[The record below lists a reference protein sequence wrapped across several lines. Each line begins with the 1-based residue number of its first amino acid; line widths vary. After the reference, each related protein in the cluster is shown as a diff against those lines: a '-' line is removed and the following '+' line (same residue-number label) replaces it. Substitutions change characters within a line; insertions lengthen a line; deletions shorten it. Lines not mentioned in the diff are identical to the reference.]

1 MKPLPLTGYA
11 KHKAEW
17 LGCTRCLLADHRIKV
32 VLARGKLPCD
42 ILFVGEAPGESED
55 ILGSPFVGPAGQL
68 LDQIVERTIG
78 NAWAEDPKGQGGGLR
93 WAFTNLV
100 ACIPHNEQ
108 GNKYDVPKVA
118 IQECRPRLIQL
129 CALARPK
136 LLIHVGALAEKH
148 WDAKLWDI
156 HLPDLEKPQFVR
168 IDHPA
173 FILRAGI
180 QDRGL
185 LIQKC
190 EATLEDAT
198 LEVFGSYG

>member
-11 KHKAEW
+11 KHKADW
-17 LGCTRCLLADHRIKV
+17 LGCTRCQLADRRTKV
-32 VLARGKLPCD
+32 VLVRGKLPCD

-55 ILGSPFVGPAGQL
+55 VLGSPFVGPAGQL
-68 LDQIVERTIG
+68 LDQIV
-78 NAWAEDPKGQGGGLR
+78 GGVMDNWLSGTDGGHSLR

-100 ACIPHNEQ
+100 GCIPHNEQ
-108 GNKYDVPKVA
+108 GNKYDVPKAA
-118 IQECRPRLIQL
+118 IQQCRPRLIQL
-129 CALARPK
+129 CSLARPK
-136 LLIHVGALAEKH
+136 LVVQVGALAEKH

-156 HLPDLEKPQFVR
+156 HLPKLDKPQFVR

-190 EATLEDAT
+190 EATLEDAV
-198 LEVFGSYG
+198 LEVFGSNG